1 VTPRAHR
8 LAELLAG
15 RRGKRTPLAELWV
28 LLERADPASAGSIDR
43 RRLLAEA
50 LDELVEAG
58 VVTRSASTDGG
69 RPPLPRHVDRVTTP
83 AKAAPARRVVWHP
96 ELRGADRPLT
106 ADRFRLLTAVNDW
119 LFAGGTTAE
128 VVPLRERALEI
139 TGDEKAFDGGLAD
152 PLTLDVLRARRVVL
166 PLHTVRVGPGS
177 ACLVVENA
185 DTLDS
190 LCRALSENPG
200 VVGRV
205 AWGAG
210 NAFSAS
216 VLWLRADPPSAIPY
230 FGDLDE
236 AGLRIPAAA
245 SAIAEQHGLPAVVPA
260 VGLYVAL
267 LAHGRP
273 AEARRVPAE
282 RARAAVAWLDERHR
296 DPACALLV
304 GGRRLAQEAVGL
316 GVLLGEVG
324 WRAGL

>member
-1 VTPRAHR
+1 MTPRARR
-8 LAELLAG
+8 LAELLAA
-15 RRGKRTPLAELWV
+15 RRGKRTPLPDLWV
-28 LLERADPASAGSIDR
+28 LLEEADPASAGSVER

-58 VVTRSASTDGG
+58 VVTRSAGSDGG
-69 RPPLPRHVDRVTTP
+69 RPPLPRHVDRVTAPDP
-83 AKAAPARRVVWHP
+83 APPPRRVVWHP

-106 ADRFRLLTAVNDW
+106 EDRRRLLEAVNAW
-119 LFAGGTTAE
+119 LFAVGTTAA

-139 TGDEKAFDGGLAD
+139 TGDEKAFDGGLLH

-166 PLHTVRVGPGS
+166 PLHTARVGPGQ

-185 DTLDS
+185 DTFDS
-190 LCRALSENPG
+190 LCRALRAQPG
-200 VVGRV
+200 DVGRV

-216 VLWLRADPPSAIPY
+216 VLSLRADPPSAIRY

-236 AGLRIPAAA
+236 AGLRIPATA
-245 SAIAEQHGLPAVVPA
+245 SAIAEQHALPAVVPA
-260 VGLYVAL
+260 AGLYTAL
-267 LAHGRP
+267 LGHGRH
-273 AEARRVPAE
+273 ADARRVPSE
-282 RARAAVAWLDERHR
+282 RALSAVAWLDECHR
-296 DPACALLV
+296 EPVHALLT

-316 GVLLGEVG
+316 GVLLEAAE

>member
-8 LAELLAG
+8 LAELLTG
-15 RRGKRTPLAELWV
+15 RRGKRTPLAELWG
-28 LLERADPASAGSIDR
+28 LLEQADPASAGSIDR

-58 VVTRSASTDGG
+58 VVIRSAGDHGG
-69 RPPLPRHVDRVTTP
+69 RPPLPRHVDRV
-83 AKAAPARRVVWHP
+83 AAPAPAAPVRRVLWHP
-96 ELRGADRPLT
+96 ELRWADRPLT
-106 ADRFRLLTAVNDW
+106 ADRRRLLEAVNAW
-119 LFAGGTTAE
+119 LFAGGSAAS

-139 TGDEKAFDGGLAD
+139 TGDEKAFDGGLD
-152 PLTLDVLRARRVVL
+152 DLLTPDVLRARRVVL
-166 PLHTVRVGPGS
+166 PLHTVRVGPGP

-185 DTLDS
+185 DTFDS
-190 LCRALSENPG
+190 LCRALTERPG

-216 VLWLRADPPSAIPY
+216 VLSLRDDPPSAIPY

-236 AGLRIPAAA
+236 AGLRIPAGA

-260 VGLYVAL
+260 AGLYAAL
-267 LAHGRP
+267 FQHGRP
-273 AEARRVPAE
+273 ADTRRVPPE
-282 RARAAVAWLDERHR
+282 RARSTVKWLDERHR
-296 DPACALLV
+296 EPVLALLV
-304 GGRRLAQEAVGL
+304 RGQRLAQEAVGQN
-316 GVLLGEVG
+316 VLLGEAG